1 MEIKCLNKSGPSI
14 KITQK
19 LNKELLILKKIFIVV
34 FFILYILDLF
44 YIYAMYNDI
53 TDIKNNGLGY
63 TILLFSEF
71 ILLCLGIL
79 ISFLLL
85 LSNKSKVRSLFF
97 GSISIM
103 STISLMY
110 IRVNFVFI
118 VLVIVIQISLFILF
132 K

>member
-1 MEIKCLNKSGPSI
+1 
-14 KITQK
+14 
-19 LNKELLILKKIFIVV
+19 
-34 FFILYILDLF
+34 
-44 YIYAMYNDI
+44 MYNDI
-53 TDIKNNGLGY
+53 PDVKNNGLGY